1 MAWYY
6 KNNICGKTD
15 ESLRRKATGPVK
27 WQPVAENSRHCLF
40 SSAYFAMTANAFA
53 EDTQM
58 ALSVGMNGH
67 VEKPIQVDKLLSTL
81 VEITMKQ

>member
-15 ESLRRKATGPVK
+15 ESLRRKATGPLK

-40 SSAYFAMTANAFA
+40 SSASFFRKS
-53 EDTQM
+53 E
-58 ALSVGMNGH
+58 
-67 VEKPIQVDKLLSTL
+67 EKSIWMILKNSQSNF
-81 VEITMKQ
+81 

>member
-1 MAWYY
+1 M
-6 KNNICGKTD
+6 
-15 ESLRRKATGPVK
+15 K

-67 VEKPIQVDKLLSTL
+67 VAKPIQVDKLLSTL

>member
-1 MAWYY
+1 M
-6 KNNICGKTD
+6 
-15 ESLRRKATGPVK
+15 K

-58 ALSVGMNGH
+58 ALSVGMYGH
-67 VEKPIQVDKLLSTL
+67 IAKPVQVDQLLSIL
-81 VEITMKQ
+81 AEILMKH

>member
-6 KNNICGKTD
+6 KSNICGKKD

-40 SSAYFAMTANAFA
+40 SSAYFAMTANAFT

-67 VEKPIQVDKLLSTL
+67 VAKPIQVDKLLSTL

>member
-1 MAWYY
+1 
-6 KNNICGKTD
+6 
-15 ESLRRKATGPVK
+15 VK

-67 VEKPIQVDKLLSTL
+67 IAKPVQVDQLLSIL
-81 VEITMKQ
+81 AEILMKH

>member
-15 ESLRRKATGPVK
+15 ESLRRKATGPLK

-40 SSAYFAMTANAFA
+40 SSASFFRKS
-53 EDTQM
+53 E
-58 ALSVGMNGH
+58 
-67 VEKPIQVDKLLSTL
+67 EKSIWM
-81 VEITMKQ
+81 I

>member
-1 MAWYY
+1 M
-6 KNNICGKTD
+6 
-15 ESLRRKATGPVK
+15 K

-67 VEKPIQVDKLLSTL
+67 IAKPVQVDQLLSIL
-81 VEITMKQ
+81 AEILMKH

>member
-15 ESLRRKATGPVK
+15 ESLRRKATGSVK

-53 EDTQM
+53 EDTQK
-58 ALSVGMNGH
+58 ALSVGMNDH
-67 VEKPIQVDKLLSTL
+67 VAKPVDMNIL
-81 VEITMKQ
+81 VPTIMKYL

>member
-67 VEKPIQVDKLLSTL
+67 VAKPIQVDKLLSTL